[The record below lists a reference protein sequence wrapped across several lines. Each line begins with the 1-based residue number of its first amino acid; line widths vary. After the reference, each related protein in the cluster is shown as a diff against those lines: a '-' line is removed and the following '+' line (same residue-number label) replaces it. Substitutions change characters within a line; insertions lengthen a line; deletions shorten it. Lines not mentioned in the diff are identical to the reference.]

1 MRHPVS
7 NSRRATASPGRVR
20 ASAGGVRGGRSPLR
34 LNNQG
39 GHVGAPHVI
48 VAMLLTV
55 SLTGCDV
62 LPERA
67 RAREQRETAPTQ
79 VATFHALYN
88 QQCAGCH
95 GRDGRLGAA
104 RPLNDAVYLAL
115 VSPSRLRHVIAEG
128 VPGTAQPAFAISA
141 GGALSDEQIDALV
154 QGLRATWGRPDA
166 LSGVSVPP
174 YAAKLGDP
182 ERGSAVYAAAC
193 ASCHGADG
201 GGGPKARSVV
211 DPSYLALVSDQH
223 LRTTVIAGRAD
234 VGMPDWRE
242 HLAGRALAPQEISD
256 VVAWL
261 VTKRGPVP
269 GRRGGV

>member
-1 MRHPVS
+1 MTTV
-7 NSRRATASPGRVR
+7 
-20 ASAGGVRGGRSPLR
+20 
-34 LNNQG
+34 LNA
-39 GHVGAPHVI
+39 VV

-55 SLTGCDV
+55 SLPGCDI
-62 LPERA
+62 LPGRA
-67 RAREQRETAPTQ
+67 RAREQRETVPPP
-79 VATFHALYN
+79 VANFHALYN

-115 VSPSRLRHVIAEG
+115 VPAPRLRQVIAEG

-141 GGALSDEQIDALV
+141 GGTLTDEQIDALV
-154 QGLRATWGRPDA
+154 QGLLAAWARPA
-166 LSGVSVPP
+166 AMQGVSIPT
-174 YAAKLGDP
+174 YTARLGNP
-182 ERGSAVYAAAC
+182 ERGSGVYAAAC

-211 DPSYLALVSDQH
+211 DASYLALVSDQH

-234 VGMPDWRE
+234 LGMPDWR
-242 HLAGRALAPQEISD
+242 AQIADRALSPAEISD

-261 VTKRGPVP
+261 VAKRKPVP
-269 GRRGGV
+269 GRGGV